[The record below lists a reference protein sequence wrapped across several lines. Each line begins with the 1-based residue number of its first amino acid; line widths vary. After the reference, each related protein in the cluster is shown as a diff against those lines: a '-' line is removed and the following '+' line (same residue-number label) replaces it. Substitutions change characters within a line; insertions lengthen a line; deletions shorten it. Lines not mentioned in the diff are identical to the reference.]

1 MQTFGPNKIWIRR
14 MLTLVAPLL
23 LVFLRPLGMTVK
35 QSLIAAALVLVI
47 TWWSTGL
54 VSKIT
59 ASLFLLGT
67 FMIFGSA
74 PMRTVFSFPLSET
87 FVLIVLT
94 YLFSQGI
101 ENSGLTQRT
110 LEPLL
115 FRYVKTPARALLSVV
130 LVMMASIYIIPQPLA
145 RLIVVAG
152 IYRSF
157 LKKTTAPPKAASVI
171 LFSIFAY
178 YVTVNMVAVDA
189 DIILNTAAIRFAQ
202 SDITNSQWMA
212 YMALPTLIFCTVLF
226 GLILLLFRKELHG
239 VTIVP
244 KEAPPVR
251 QPLTKR
257 EKLVAAVVICTVV
270 LWAGGGLLG
279 QLLPFSINSTLVT
292 LVATILLFGLGV
304 LKPGDFRAIDI
315 TTLVFLTA
323 AFSIGAVIKASGIAE
338 IVFSRVAKLFP
349 SQYSLGYMAVMVL
362 VSMGMHLILG
372 SNTTTMS
379 VVLPGL
385 IMVSEGILSSTAV
398 LLICH
403 TSLAAH
409 YILPFHSVSMMIGS
423 SNGYFPASYVT
434 KMGIVISLV
443 IFPILF
449 GVYLPWWKIMGVL

>member
-23 LVFLRPLGMTVK
+23 LLFFRPLGMTVQ
-35 QSLIAAALVLVI
+35 QSVVAAALVLVI

-101 ENSGLTQRT
+101 ENSGLTRRT

-115 FRYVKTPARALLSVV
+115 FRYVRTPARALLSIL
-130 LVMMASIYIIPQPLA
+130 LVMLASIYIIPQPLA

-202 SDITNSQWMA
+202 
-212 YMALPTLIFCTVLF
+212 
-226 GLILLLFRKELHG
+226 
-239 VTIVP
+239 
-244 KEAPPVR
+244 
-251 QPLTKR
+251 
-257 EKLVAAVVICTVV
+257 
-270 LWAGGGLLG
+270 
-279 QLLPFSINSTLVT
+279 
-292 LVATILLFGLGV
+292 
-304 LKPGDFRAIDI
+304 
-315 TTLVFLTA
+315 
-323 AFSIGAVIKASGIAE
+323 
-338 IVFSRVAKLFP
+338 
-349 SQYSLGYMAVMVL
+349 
-362 VSMGMHLILG
+362 
-372 SNTTTMS
+372 
-379 VVLPGL
+379 
-385 IMVSEGILSSTAV
+385 
-398 LLICH
+398 
-403 TSLAAH
+403 
-409 YILPFHSVSMMIGS
+409 
-423 SNGYFPASYVT
+423 
-434 KMGIVISLV
+434 
-443 IFPILF
+443 
-449 GVYLPWWKIMGVL
+449 